1 MYVSRQHRHET
12 TKSRAGLIKRFGS
25 DRSGNAAIEFAMVFP
40 IYLAMV
46 LSLVTAGMYY
56 FTDNGLQNAVE
67 TASRKI
73 RTGQAQTAGTT
84 VEQFEQ
90 EICNAGAF
98 LNCDK
103 LTVILQRGSDWDE
116 ITPVSCVENGALT
129 QSSGTTQPVS
139 DFAGGAGDVV
149 LVTACYD
156 WSFTSD
162 IADVQTTSGA
172 FDDPSATGDGVK
184 NLSWHLQN
192 DPNNPAKKLDSNG
205 ILIQA
210 SSAFRTEPYQ

>member
-1 MYVSRQHRHET
+1 MRVPRNEHH
-12 TKSRAGLIKRFGS
+12 AAGVNCHGLIKRFGS
-25 DRSGNAAIEFAMVFP
+25 DRSGNAAIEFALVFP

-46 LSLVTAGMYY
+46 LSLITAGLYY

-84 VEQFEQ
+84 VQQFEQ
-90 EICNAGAF
+90 EICDAGAF
-98 LNCDK
+98 LNCDN
-103 LTVILQRGSDWDE
+103 LTIILQRGSDWDE
-116 ITPVSCVENGALT
+116 ITPVNCVENGSLAS
-129 QSSGTTQPVS
+129 SSGTTQPVS

-162 IADVQTTSGA
+162 IADVQTTTGA
-172 FDDPSATGDGVK
+172 FDDTSAQGDSVK

-192 DPNNPAKKLDSNG
+192 SGNNPAKKLSSNG
-205 ILIQA
+205 VLIQA
-210 SSAFRTEPYQ
+210 ASAFRTEPYQ

>member
-1 MYVSRQHRHET
+1 MRVAKVENRAEVVGRH
-12 TKSRAGLIKRFGS
+12 GLIRRFGS
-25 DRSGNAAIEFAMVFP
+25 ALSGNAAIEFAMVFP

-90 EICNAGAF
+90 EICDAGAF
-98 LNCDK
+98 LNCNN

-116 ITPVSCVENGALT
+116 ITPVSCVENGVLAS
-129 QSSGTTQPVS
+129 SSGTTQPVS

-162 IADVQTTSGA
+162 IADVHTTTGA
-172 FDDPSATGDGVK
+172 FNDTSAQGDSVK

-192 DPNNPAKKLDSNG
+192 DPNNPAKKLNSNG

-210 SSAFRTEPYQ
+210 ASAFRTEPYQ